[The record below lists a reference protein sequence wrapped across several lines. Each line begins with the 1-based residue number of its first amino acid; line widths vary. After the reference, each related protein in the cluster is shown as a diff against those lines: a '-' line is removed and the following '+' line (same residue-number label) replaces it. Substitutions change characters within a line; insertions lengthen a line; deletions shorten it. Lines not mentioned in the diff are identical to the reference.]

1 MATQKNGKSNTRKVS
16 AGGKAKTTRAKP
28 AAKKAP
34 AKKPATKK
42 AAPVEP
48 RLDDGQRSLLT
59 GIIVLFLTAVL
70 TLSLLSP
77 NQGQFTQLL
86 SRLAGLAL
94 GLGRFALPLISGAIG
109 GYLVL
114 RGMEQE
120 PPVPSVRLAGLAI
133 VFVVFL
139 ALAALVAYQR
149 DESYVD
155 LYAVAAAGAGG
166 GYVGSVIATALGRL
180 LGGLGTI
187 VTLVVVGTAGGVLL
201 SGLSREQVA
210 GWLEREPR
218 PSTGAEPATNGRTI
232 RINPGRTATADQRP
246 PTADH
251 RPPATDQPAL
261 PLGPAVTLKPAKEPK
276 RERGK
281 KAADAVPPPRS
292 PGTSGPRTA
301 SPPPPAS
308 DGSC

>member
-42 AAPVEP
+42 AAPAEP

-94 GLGRFALPLISGAIG
+94 GLGRFALPLISGMIG

-120 PPVPSVRLAGLAI
+120 PPVPGVRLIGLAI

-139 ALAALVAYQR
+139 ALASLVAYQR
-149 DESYVD
+149 DENYVD

-166 GYVGSVIATALGRL
+166 GYIGSVIATALGRL

-187 VTLVVVGTAGGVLL
+187 VTLVVVGAAGGVLL

-218 PSTGAEPATNGRTI
+218 PSTGAEPVTGSDRTI

-246 PTADH
+246 PTAD
-251 RPPATDQPAL
+251 RPAPRPGRHAETGQGAEARARQEGGRRSAAAHL
-261 PLGPAVTLKPAKEPK
+261 PG
-276 RERGK
+276 R
-281 KAADAVPPPRS
+281 
-292 PGTSGPRTA
+292 
-301 SPPPPAS
+301 
-308 DGSC
+308 